1 MDRVQKSADIDTLV
15 ATDEDLALINR
26 HTLAPLGAEDVFT
39 FKAVLCDNVIDR
51 DGERFSDKA
60 LHDLCR
66 LFVGKTVIKNHT
78 PNADNQVA
86 RIYAADVVQP
96 DTSEDYKQLVARCY
110 MVKTDSN
117 ADMIAE
123 IIGGI
128 RKEGSISCSVARRL
142 CSVCGT
148 DRTKTQC
155 RHIPGRT
162 YDGVQCSYVLDGV
175 TDAYEFSL
183 VAVPSQR
190 NAGISKS
197 YDDEDQPQENPADD
211 TETMKELETR
221 ARLYA
226 CKARIEGGKAHE

>member
-1 MDRVQKSADIDTLV
+1 MGLDSVQKSADIGACA
-15 ATDEDLALINR
+15 ATDEDLALINQY
-26 HTLAPLGAEDVFT
+26 TLAPLGTEDVFA
-39 FKAVLCDNVIDR
+39 FKAVLCDNTVDR

-96 DTSEDYKQLVARCY
+96 DAADDYKQLVARCY

-117 ADMIAE
+117 ADMISE

-128 RKEGSISCSVARRL
+128 RKEGSISCSVAKRV

-148 DRTKTQC
+148 DRMKTQC
-155 RHIPGRT
+155 RHISGRT

-175 TDAYEFSL
+175 MDAY
-183 VAVPSQR
+183 
-190 NAGISKS
+190 
-197 YDDEDQPQENPADD
+197 
-211 TETMKELETR
+211 
-221 ARLYA
+221 
-226 CKARIEGGKAHE
+226 